1 MILTSSSSRAASAS
15 SASSALLSPLLINP
29 VSFEILKLSMGIIQI
44 PKVWNSYEEAV
55 EDTH

>member
-1 MILTSSSSRAASAS
+1 MILTSSSSRTAP
-15 SASSALLSPLLINP
+15 ASSALLSPLLINP

-44 PKVWNSYEEAV
+44 HKVWNSYEEAV